1 MKLKNTARLFAL
13 TGIAAVLA
21 ACGGNDG
28 DATAT
33 APVPAPAVVPTTT
46 PVAVTVIDGAIRNA
60 LVCVDK
66 NLNNACD
73 ADEASGR
80 TDASGNVT
88 LQVLNADAG
97 RFPVLAIVGT
107 DAVDADH
114 GAVPTPFKLKTP
126 ADKPAAGY
134 VVSPLTTLVQTTI
147 EDTGTTR
154 AAAEAAVQNQ
164 LGVTASLFQD
174 FTKVDAEKFG
184 SSAVNLGNIARMIVV
199 TTQENTKNL
208 SAAIGQQA
216 IDGSTITAADV
227 EKTIQRN
234 LLAVLPTVV
243 SNLADPRVAAA
254 ANKGD
259 VINTLAK
266 ELVASPTT
274 GLNTTTLATLVG
286 VANQAAKEVAE
297 APTANASLRAL
308 SFNDVSNWTRRILTA
323 TAAQNTPVNGLLRN
337 TDQRTR
343 RTSGVEANWS
353 AGGNPQGQSDLHWN
367 GASWVQC
374 SLTQEHTTTVRDA
387 LGRNT
392 YDYCDKLETGVSTQA
407 SFDIAGQTIASVYA
421 NRIAGANITN
431 ISVSQPSVLGTATF
445 PAGSRLAYVSN
456 SPTATA
462 VAYSP
467 NINSIVRN
475 TRADIAAGRT
485 SPTVTSD
492 CTLGAYPSTEAA
504 TLESVIAG
512 NRGTPCVNTPNS
524 NIVVNTTVGG
534 TATVSSGER
543 NEAWNQSTVSV
554 GIVGTAS
561 VGAPQ
566 PATALAYYTTNTVLR
581 AAFGDNNVVKYYSC
595 RQRATDGAVRN
606 CDQVGTGT
614 YSIATLGDARVLSMS
629 NPPAQA
635 GALTTDRILVER
647 GGRVYVGY
655 KSRVTPTNQAR
666 LNPVAMNAL
675 FTQLGMPEYVV
686 GQSFNLTPAS
696 YQGEWNLSSATDLV
710 RANSTVITFQPF
722 FTGSNPAY
730 SCREVSEV
738 NGLQTS
744 TPIIPCTVTLNAAT
758 GAITVSVPD
767 GTGTGTL
774 GFVAGTGTGTFT
786 PTAGAAES
794 IVARRR

>member
-28 DATAT
+28 DVTAA
-33 APVPAPAVVPTTT
+33 APAPAPAVVPTTT

-73 ADEASGR
+73 ADEPSGR

-88 LQVLNADAG
+88 LQVVNADAG

-114 GAVPTPFKLKTP
+114 GAVPTAFKLKTP

-147 EDTGTTR
+147 EDTGITR
-154 AAAEAAVQNQ
+154 SAAEAAVQNQ
-164 LGVTASLFQD
+164 LGVSGSLFQD
-174 FTKVDAEKFG
+174 FTKSDAEKFG
-184 SSAVNLGNIARMIVV
+184 SSTVNLGNIARMIVV

-208 SAAIGQQA
+208 SSAIGQQA

-234 LLAVLPTVV
+234 LLSVLPTVV

-297 APTANASLRAL
+297 APSANATLRAL
-308 SFNDVSNWTRRILTA
+308 SFSDVANWTRRILTA

-431 ISVSQPSVLGTATF
+431 IFVSQPSVLGTATF

-462 VAYSP
+462 VAYTP
-467 NINSIVRN
+467 NISSIVRN
-475 TRADIAAGRT
+475 TRPDIAAGRT
-485 SPTVTSD
+485 SPTVVND
-492 CTLGAYPSTEAA
+492 CSLNAYPSTEAA

-512 NRGTPCVNTPNS
+512 NRGTPCVQSPGTA
-524 NIVVNTTVGG
+524 VVSVVGG
-534 TATVSSGER
+534 GTTTVSSGER

-554 GIVGTAS
+554 GIVGNAA
-561 VGAPQ
+561 VGGPQ
-566 PATALAYYTTNTVLR
+566 PATALTYYTTNSVLR

-595 RQRATDGAVRN
+595 RQRATDGAIRN

-635 GALTTDRILVER
+635 GALTSDRILVER

-675 FTQLGMPEYVV
+675 FAQLGMPEYVV
-686 GQSFNLTPAS
+686 GQSFNPTPAS
-696 YQGEWNLSSATDLV
+696 YQGEWSLSGATDLV
-710 RANSTVITFQPF
+710 RANSTVITFQPI
-722 FTGSNPAY
+722 FTGSNAGAY
-730 SCREVSEV
+730 GCREISEV
-738 NGLQTS
+738 NGLQTF
-744 TPIIPCTVTLNAAT
+744 TPITCTVTLNAST
-758 GAITVSVPD
+758 GALTVAVPD
-767 GTGTGTL
+767 GSGAGTL
-774 GFVAGTGTGTFT
+774 NLVAGTGTGTFT
-786 PTAGAAES
+786 PTTGAAES